1 MEEKNCEILFEYLRD
16 IIYDSENAKLDLEQL
31 DEPFWKLGKGL
42 QYLDKAVKEVKH
54 YSAEISKG
62 NLSIE
67 APGRDNFLC
76 ENLKN
81 IHANLNHLTWQAKQ
95 VAKGDYSQSVSYLG
109 EFSEAF
115 NTMTKQLKERE
126 EELEE
131 EAYRDKLTGIGN
143 LHLFHERVET
153 MLATGKKIVFCYC
166 DLDHLKYVND
176 YFGHQEGDQYLKH
189 FVDIVKANIR
199 PGDLFVRLGGD
210 EFCIVLLNC
219 SKEIMKKK
227 FEHVYEVF
235 CKEEDN
241 DYPKSFSYGIT
252 ELPERHDMVSTEEIL
267 QRADEVMYEY
277 KRKHKEKYLK
287 QLEK

>member
-31 DEPFWKLGKGL
+31 NEPFWKLGKGL

-143 LHLFHERVET
+143 RHLFHERAET

-210 EFCIVLLNC
+210 EFCT
-219 SKEIMKKK
+219 KEIMKKK

-252 ELPERHDMVSTEEIL
+252 ELPERHDIVSTEEIL

>member
-31 DEPFWKLGKGL
+31 DEPFWKLGMGL

-143 LHLFHERVET
+143 RHLFHERAET
-153 MLATGKKIVFCYC
+153 MLATGEKIVFCYC
-166 DLDHLKYVND
+166 DLDHFKYVND
-176 YFGHQEGDQYLKH
+176 HFGHQEGDRYLLY
-189 FVDIVKANIR
+189 FVETVKENIR

-210 EFCIVLLNC
+210 EFCVVFLNC
-219 SKEIMKKK
+219 SQETMQEK
-227 FEHVYEVF
+227 FRNIHEAFRREGAG
-235 CKEEDN
+235 
-241 DYPKSFSYGIT
+241 DYPKSFSYGII
-252 ELPERHDMVSTEEIL
+252 ELPERHDIVSTDEIL

>member
-1 MEEKNCEILFEYLRD
+1 MCIRD
-16 IIYDSENAKLDLEQL
+16 S
-31 DEPFWKLGKGL
+31 
-42 QYLDKAVKEVKH
+42 
-54 YSAEISKG
+54 
-62 NLSIE
+62 
-67 APGRDNFLC
+67 
-76 ENLKN
+76 
-81 IHANLNHLTWQAKQ
+81 HLTWQAKQ

-143 LHLFHERVET
+143 RHLFHERAET

-235 CKEEDN
+235 CNEEDN

-252 ELPERHDMVSTEEIL
+252 ELPERHDIVSTEEIL

>member
-16 IIYDSENAKLDLEQL
+16 IVYDSENAKLDLEQL

-143 LHLFHERVET
+143 RHLFHERAET

-210 EFCIVLLNC
+210 EFCIVFLNC

-252 ELPERHDMVSTEEIL
+252 ELPERHDIVSTEEIL

>member
-1 MEEKNCEILFEYLRD
+1 
-16 IIYDSENAKLDLEQL
+16 
-31 DEPFWKLGKGL
+31 
-42 QYLDKAVKEVKH
+42 
-54 YSAEISKG
+54 
-62 NLSIE
+62 
-67 APGRDNFLC
+67 
-76 ENLKN
+76 
-81 IHANLNHLTWQAKQ
+81 
-95 VAKGDYSQSVSYLG
+95 
-109 EFSEAF
+109 
-115 NTMTKQLKERE
+115 
-126 EELEE
+126 
-131 EAYRDKLTGIGN
+131 
-143 LHLFHERVET
+143 

-166 DLDHLKYVND
+166 DLDLLKYVND

-252 ELPERHDMVSTEEIL
+252 ELHERHDIVSTEEIL

>member
-109 EFSEAF
+109 EFSEAVI
-115 NTMTKQLKERE
+115 TMTKQLKERE
-126 EELEE
+126 EDLDE
-131 EAYRDKLTGIGN
+131 EAYRDNLTGIGN
-143 LHLFHERVET
+143 RHLFHERAET

-176 YFGHQEGDQYLKH
+176 YFGHQDGDLYLKH

-252 ELPERHDMVSTEEIL
+252 ELPERHDIVSTEEIL

>member
-143 LHLFHERVET
+143 RHLFHERAET
-153 MLATGKKIVFCYC
+153 MLATGEKIVFCYC

-176 YFGHQEGDQYLKH
+176 HFGHQEGDRYLLY
-189 FVDIVKANIR
+189 FVETVKENIR

-210 EFCIVLLNC
+210 EFWVVLLNC
-219 SKEIMKKK
+219 SQETMQEK
-227 FEHVYEVF
+227 FRNIHEAFRREGAG
-235 CKEEDN
+235 
-241 DYPKSFSYGIT
+241 DYPKSFSYGII
-252 ELPERHDMVSTEEIL
+252 ELPERHDIVSTDEIL